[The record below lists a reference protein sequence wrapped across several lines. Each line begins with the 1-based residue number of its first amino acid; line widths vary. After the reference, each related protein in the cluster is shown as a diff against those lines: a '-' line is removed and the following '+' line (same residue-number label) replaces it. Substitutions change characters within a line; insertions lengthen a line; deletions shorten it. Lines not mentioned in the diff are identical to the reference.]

1 MRVFNRLIISLVI
14 AFGVANTVLGF
25 TGQTDLSVY
34 YIVDAIVFLVIT
46 LLYVYLNPRT
56 RGALNAVS
64 AIVFAGFLVV
74 VILKVIEILK

>member
-1 MRVFNRLIISLVI
+1 VI
-14 AFGVANTVLGF
+14 AFGVANTVMGF

>member
-14 AFGVANTVLGF
+14 AFGVANTVMGF

>member
-1 MRVFNRLIISLVI
+1 M
-14 AFGVANTVLGF
+14 GF

-34 YIVDAIVFLVIT
+34 FIVDAIVFLVIT

-74 VILKVIEILK
+74 VVLKVIEILK

>member
-14 AFGVANTVLGF
+14 AFGVANTVMGF

-46 LLYVYLNPRT
+46 LLYVYLNPRP

-74 VILKVIEILK
+74 VVLKVIEILK

>member
-14 AFGVANTVLGF
+14 AFGVANTVMGF

-34 YIVDAIVFLVIT
+34 FIVDAIVFLVIT

-74 VILKVIEILK
+74 VVLKVIEILK

>member
-1 MRVFNRLIISLVI
+1 
-14 AFGVANTVLGF
+14 VLGF